1 MGLDMGFDV
10 GSGLR
15 AGAVAVALLI
25 GGAPALQAQGPVEVD
40 LTVSDGRL
48 VVPVAAA
55 DGTTLEFT
63 IGTGVGQTVLSQSA
77 AAALGEHPELMLGT
91 IAVPTE
97 SIAIFSDDRLAADGI
112 LPATLLN
119 QYDVLFDAPNGRMV
133 LKPFGRSVE
142 WEGVELSDPTRVRVY
157 HGTVLSFEASLNGTV
172 YPATLDLRST
182 GLIVNDA
189 VQTDLGLPATGAASL
204 GLGTTTLA
212 DRPLEVLDLDIFD
225 RWSPN
230 GDGFV
235 IIGSTLATDCAL
247 SISWIHQEIRTC
259 KR

>member
-1 MGLDMGFDV
+1 M
-10 GSGLR
+10 R
-15 AGAVAVALLI
+15 TYWVAAAFLVSSAQ
-25 GGAPALQAQGPVEVD
+25 ALQAQDPVEVP
-40 LTVSDGRL
+40 LTVSGGRL
-48 VVPVAAA
+48 VVPVAVS
-55 DGTTLEFT
+55 DGSTLEFT
-63 IGTGVGQTVLSQSA
+63 IGTGIGQTVLSESA
-77 AAALGEHPELMLGT
+77 AAALGEHPELMLGS

-97 SIAIFSDDRLAADGI
+97 STAIFPDDRLAADGI

-133 LKPFGRSVE
+133 LKPFGRAVE
-142 WEGVELSDPTRVRVY
+142 WEGVALSEPTRIRVY
-157 HGTVLSFEASLNGTV
+157 HGTVLSFDASLNGTV

-189 VQTDLGLPATGAASL
+189 VQTDLGLASTGAATL
-204 GLGTTTLA
+204 GLGATTLA

-235 IIGSTLATDCAL
+235 IIGSTLAADCAL